1 MIVSN
6 STCIKCGQ
14 ELSKQDFEILAK
26 KVGRK
31 PFTLYRIG
39 RGIIQP
45 SAKLAV
51 EIETHTGGL
60 IRKEDL
66 RPDIFK

>member
-1 MIVSN
+1 M
-6 STCIKCGQ
+6 KLYDLAK
-14 ELSKQDFEILAK
+14 EDLEILAK

-39 RGIIQP
+39 KGLVQAGP
-45 SAKLAV
+45 ALCV
-51 EIETHTGGL
+51 LIEKESGGL

-66 RPDIFK
+66 RPDIFNV